1 MRKFFFIVSL
11 TFVSYTVSAQKVF
24 SVDQSYKADVKVF
37 VVDQSYKADLLVF
50 RVDAPYK
57 AGKNDGKWFF
67 TDANYTADKEI
78 YFVDAAYK
86 ADSSLLELPDFG
98 CGHSRSVM
106 IPSSPE
112 LDAASD
118 ASDALGELRSGADSR
133 TMPPPS
139 GLPSSPR
146 SPVVDRG
153 VCLFLTLLVDL

>member
-1 MRKFFFIVSL
+1 MYLHCI
-11 TFVSYTVSAQKVF
+11 YTVRHSELIYV
-24 SVDQSYKADVKVF
+24 
-37 VVDQSYKADLLVF
+37 
-50 RVDAPYK
+50 
-57 AGKNDGKWFF
+57 
-67 TDANYTADKEI
+67 YTGS
-78 YFVDAAYK
+78 
-86 ADSSLLELPDFG
+86 DSSLLELPDFG

-112 LDAASD
+112 LEAASD